1 MQIVVNKDLS
11 IAGIEPAEIN
21 RGSSNADFLSIFA
34 PFSTKNFKSVL
45 VYLEL
50 PNGEKLKPR
59 AAFVNTNTD
68 VWGIGLWSMPIDAKL
83 TENPGKVKCQL
94 GFIGLSEASNG
105 EPIEKR
111 TDEFFITVR
120 DGIVPELPD
129 TPTSDIYKD
138 ILRYL
143 SVLNVDSGNSSGES
157 GLGGYSHLPLQRG
170 NSFRLQEVAPKVYRA
185 RVWKDVVSE
194 MFCGSGRQWLGST
207 WCDNW
212 SEVMSGFTPSN
223 LRVSIATVPIHEYWT
238 ASISAAQDVSV
249 SFVKSNGA
257 VVFHGKPEDEGD
269 GYYLPSHD
277 WYVEIEVD
285 LNQMQCV
292 IKAFQCNNY

>member
-59 AAFVNTNTD
+59 VAFVNTNTD
-68 VWGIGLWSMPIDAKL
+68 VWGIGLWSMPIDARL
-83 TENPGKVKCQL
+83 TEIPGKVKCQL

-143 SVLNVDSGNSSGES
+143 SVLNVDSGNISGES
-157 GLGGYSHLPLQRG
+157 GLGGYSHLPLQRAT
-170 NSFRLQEVAPKVYRA
+170 NTLPVFSLQEVAPKVYRA
-185 RVWKDVVSE
+185 RVWKDVDDIYCSFGTKLAY
-194 MFCGSGRQWLGST
+194 MRCS
-207 WCDNW
+207 NW
-212 SEVMSGFTPSN
+212 VQLLPTYAERSK
-223 LRVSIATVPIHEYWT
+223 LRISIATVPIHKTNNVST
-238 ASISAAQDVSV
+238 AIAWDVNV
-249 SFVKSNGA
+249 SFHKDSGRID
-257 VVFHGKPEDEGD
+257 FYGEPEN
-269 GYYLPSHD
+269 GYYIPSHD

-285 LNQMQCV
+285 LNQNQCV
-292 IKAFQCNNY
+292 IKAFQCDN